1 MCLCYN
7 YRQEKQTERC
17 FMKLSQYAKKMG
29 VTYQTAHKWFKHGQI
44 DGAYQLSTGTIVVPD
59 EQEQSKRTKTVIYA
73 RVSSNEQRQTNLIT
87 QADRLVDFCLANGWI
102 VDDIVKEVGSGLNDT
117 RKQLNKLLK
126 DPTIKRIVV
135 EHRDR
140 LTRFGFHYL
149 EILADIEGFEII
161 VANKTLDNDKDDLI
175 SDFTA
180 IITSFCARLY
190 SKRRQK
196 HKQDQLEKLLLDKKY

>member
-1 MCLCYN
+1 M
-7 YRQEKQTERC
+7 
-17 FMKLSQYAKKMG
+17 
-29 VTYQTAHKWFKHGQI
+29 
-44 DGAYQLSTGTIVVPD
+44 STGTIVVPD

-87 QADRLVDFCLANGWI
+87 QADRLVDFCLANGWA

-126 DPTIKRIVV
+126 DPTVKRIVV

-175 SDFTA
+175 ADFTA

-196 HKQDQLEKLLLDKKY
+196 HKQNQLEKLLLDKKY

>member
-1 MCLCYN
+1 
-7 YRQEKQTERC
+7 
-17 FMKLSQYAKKMG
+17 MKLSQYAKKMG

-59 EQEQSKRTKTVIYA
+59 EQEQSKRTKTIIYA

-87 QADRLVDFCLANGWI
+87 QADRLVDFCLANGWV

-126 DPTIKRIVV
+126 DPTVKRIVV

-175 SDFTA
+175 ADFTA

>member
-1 MCLCYN
+1 M
-7 YRQEKQTERC
+7 
-17 FMKLSQYAKKMG
+17 
-29 VTYQTAHKWFKHGQI
+29 
-44 DGAYQLSTGTIVVPD
+44 STGTIVVPD
-59 EQEQSKRTKTVIYA
+59 EQEQSKRTKTIIYA

-126 DPTIKRIVV
+126 DPTVKRIVV

-140 LTRFGFHYL
+140 LTRFDFHYL

-175 SDFTA
+175 ADFTA

>member
-1 MCLCYN
+1 M
-7 YRQEKQTERC
+7 R
-17 FMKLSQYAKKMG
+17 LSQYAKKMG
-29 VTYQTAHKWFKHGQI
+29 VTYQTAHKWFKEGKI
-44 DGAYQLSTGTIVVPD
+44 DGAYQLSTGTIVVP
-59 EQEQSKRTKTVIYA
+59 EENEKPKRTKTIIYA

-87 QADRLVDFCLANGWI
+87 QAERLVDFCMAKGWVI
-102 VDDIVKEVGSGLNDT
+102 DDVVKEVGSGLNDN
-117 RKQLNKLLK
+117 RKQLVKLLK
-126 DPTIKRIVV
+126 DPTIKRIIV

-149 EILADIEGFEII
+149 EILAEIEGFEIV
-161 VANKTLDNDKDDLI
+161 VANKTLDNDKNDLM

-196 HKQDQLEKLLLDKKY
+196 HKQEQLEKLLIDNK